1 MKPIKIIII
10 IIIIINIIIITI
22 IIIILLLLLWLLGLS
37 LGYSKHMFLSMSNFL
52 QKKRKFLNFI
62 NDCVPNGTLGKV
74 AGRWAH
80 A

>member
-10 IIIIINIIIITI
+10 IIIIII
-22 IIIILLLLLWLLGLS
+22 LLWLLGLR
-37 LGYSKHMFLSMSNFL
+37 LRYSKHMFLSMSNFL

-62 NDCVPNGTLGKV
+62 NDCVPNGTLGKF